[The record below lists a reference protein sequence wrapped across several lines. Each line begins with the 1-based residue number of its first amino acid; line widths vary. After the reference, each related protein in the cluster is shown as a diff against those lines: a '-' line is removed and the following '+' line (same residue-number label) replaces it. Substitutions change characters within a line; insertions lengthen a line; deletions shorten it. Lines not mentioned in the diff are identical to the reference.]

1 MHSWIR
7 YLAAH
12 AFGACIRGF
21 ATSLHAFVDSLPRCA
36 CIRRMHSWIRYLA
49 ACIRGFATS
58 LRRGEQIAARMYTS
72 KARGERMWSFWTIDE
87 GD

>member
-1 MHSWIR
+1 MHS
-7 YLAAH
+7 L
-12 AFGACIRGF
+12 
-21 ATSLHAFVDSLPRCA
+21 
-36 CIRRMHSWIRYLA
+36 WIRYLA